1 MVRGYR
7 FDAGLFD
14 RGVFLDGEF
23 GISCAG
29 RVYQLLFDIAVGFDV
44 RVFGGDFDVTVV
56 PLQVLPFICQDRAG
70 YVVYIPVVGEVC
82 GDDVE

>member
-1 MVRGYR
+1 MY
-7 FDAGLFD
+7 
-14 RGVFLDGEF
+14 
-23 GISCAG
+23 
-29 RVYQLLFDIAVGFDV
+29 
-44 RVFGGDFDVTVV
+44 GGDFDVTVV